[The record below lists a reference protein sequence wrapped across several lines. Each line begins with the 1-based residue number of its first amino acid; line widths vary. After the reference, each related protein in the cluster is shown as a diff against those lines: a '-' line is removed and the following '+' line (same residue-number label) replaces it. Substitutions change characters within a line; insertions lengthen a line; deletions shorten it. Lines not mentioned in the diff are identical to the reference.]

1 MLRSD
6 LCDYSNGYIVIK
18 GTIAVEEDN
27 DNKTRNKKL
36 FFKNNASLRS
46 CISKTNNTF
55 VENAEAIYVVMPVH
69 NLLKYSD
76 NYSMTSE
83 SWWNYYR
90 DEINDDAI
98 ENDNANND
106 INKSKTITSKAF
118 EYKTKITEKTLNG
131 NNTLHTEFVVPL
143 KYLNNFSRFL
153 DFPLINCEI

>member
-18 GTIAVEEDN
+18 GTIAVQGDN
-27 DNKTRNKKL
+27 GNKTKNKKL
-36 FFKNNASLRS
+36 FFKNNASFRS

-55 VENAEAIYVVMPVH
+55 VDNAEDLYFVMPVH

-76 NYSMTSE
+76 NYSMISE
-83 SWWNYYR
+83 SLWNYYR

-98 ENDNANND
+98 ENDNADNN

-118 EYKTKITEKTLNG
+118 EYKTKTIEKTLNG

-143 KYLNNFSRFL
+143 KYLNNFSRYL
-153 DFPLINCEI
+153 DLPLINCEI